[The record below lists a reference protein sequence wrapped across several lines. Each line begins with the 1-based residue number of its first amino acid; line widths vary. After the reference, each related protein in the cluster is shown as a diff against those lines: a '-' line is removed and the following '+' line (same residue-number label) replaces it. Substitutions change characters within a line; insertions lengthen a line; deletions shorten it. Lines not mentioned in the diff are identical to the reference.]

1 LANTLLSLLGGSG
14 IEAKLDVRAG
24 RKVYQARVLVLRSDV
39 DRTLPLINDFKQG
52 GKKAEH

>member
-1 LANTLLSLLGGSG
+1 MANTLLSLLGGSG